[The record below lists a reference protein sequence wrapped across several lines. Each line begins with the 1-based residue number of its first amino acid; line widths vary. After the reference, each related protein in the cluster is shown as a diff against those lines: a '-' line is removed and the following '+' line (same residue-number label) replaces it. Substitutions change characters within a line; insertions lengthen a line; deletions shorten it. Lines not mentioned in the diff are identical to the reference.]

1 MIISCD
7 DGDVLF
13 EDFDFDNIAVQACLP
28 EIDTGNRDYTFY
40 KIESTTNETLSIQL
54 STDQEIFEEGFYDNF
69 NVTSNPFEYRKFNG
83 SVTNSYFCNDVPPA
97 SPVVTETFVATAG
110 TFDIDTFFT
119 FDDEDG
125 IPEEFEDI
133 NGDGNLDNDDT
144 DGDGIPNYRDEDD
157 DGDNIPTVDEG
168 IDTSNPSQS
177 RDTDSDGKPD
187 YLDRDDDGDGT
198 DTDQEDA
205 NGDLDPTN
213 DGPDNLPDYLN
224 ILVSVPANPPINSFI
239 EHKYRRVTNLEIIL
253 NDVTLSNGN
262 QEIIYNVF
270 DFGTYVG
277 DQITIQET
285 PPFN

>member
-13 EDFDFDNIAVQACLP
+13 EDFDFDNIAIQACLP
-28 EIDTGNRDYTFY
+28 ETDTLTRDYTFY
-40 KIESTTNETLSIQL
+40 KIKSTTNETLSIQL
-54 STDQEIFEEGFYDNF
+54 STDQEILDVGFYTGF
-69 NVTSNPFEYRKFNG
+69 NISSNPFEYRKFNG

-110 TFDIDTFFT
+110 EFNITTFFT

-177 RDTDSDGKPD
+177 RDTDSDGTPD
-187 YLDRDDDGDGT
+187 YLDRDDDNDGVN
-198 DTDQEDA
+198 TDQETTD
-205 NGDLDPTN
+205 GDSNPAN
-213 DGPDNLPDYLN
+213 DGPDNLRNYRNP
-224 ILVSVPANPPINSFI
+224 LVDANANPPIETFI
-239 EHKYRRVTNLEIIL
+239 THEYRRVTNLEIIL
-253 NDVTLSNGN
+253 TDVTLSNGN

-270 DFGTYVG
+270 DFGTYTG
-277 DQITIQET
+277 EQITIQET